1 MKVQAYVMPEQSV
14 IETTPRTETRS
25 FRPLVQMLGA
35 YSGLSARS
43 FSLPAVSTG
52 RAAGLWSV
60 CGSGHE
66 HGRPALASTQDC
78 SRSGQVAP
86 QRYQGLR
93 QSFLIGSSQ

>member
-43 FSLPAVSTG
+43 FSHQRRTAQGAAKWRRRDTKGFDKVFLSDRRNSSAELP
-52 RAAGLWSV
+52 
-60 CGSGHE
+60 
-66 HGRPALASTQDC
+66 RPVGNRRCSPVACAS
-78 SRSGQVAP
+78 RW
-86 QRYQGLR
+86 
-93 QSFLIGSSQ
+93 